1 MSYIPSPIRKLA
13 VGAAFLSSLIACS
26 GQPEV
31 PAEESA
37 GTQEQAAL
45 ATRVVGYF
53 PTWNGDVNAIQYDKL
68 THINYAFVVP
78 TAQGGLT
85 GPGSGDSRLRSLV
98 QTAHARG
105 VKVSIAVGGW
115 NNGDDSGFRS
125 LAANASTRTAFVNN
139 LVNYVTQAG
148 LDGVDIDWEY
158 PDPGAESQNF
168 ALLMKELSNALH
180 SRGKLLTAAVVANGY
195 TGGGI
200 PAATFAD
207 VDFLNIMAYDG
218 GHPHSTYDY
227 AVQSLDYWLGRGL
240 PKDKAVLGVPF
251 YGRSP
256 SSYVGYSTLVS
267 RDAQAPYKDNVGD
280 VYYNGIAT
288 IQAKSRLALQRG
300 GGVMIWDISD
310 DATGSASL
318 LTAISQVVGGTQP
331 PPPGQNLLTNASFE
345 TGSLSSWNGEWHS
358 GALAHKVDTDYPY
371 GGSYK
376 LTHWASTAYQQVT
389 GQGLSVANGTYQ
401 ASVWVRSGGGQ
412 RALRLYAKN
421 HGAAE
426 QTAEIGSGAVSSWTK
441 YTLNN
446 IQVSNGYIEVGV
458 YSDALANNWA
468 AFDQFELV
476 KQ

>member
-1 MSYIPSPIRKLA
+1 LARFVSPIRHL
-13 VGAAFLSSLIACS
+13 VFGAACLSALAACS
-26 GQPEV
+26 GLEA
-31 PAEESA
+31 PAEEPTA
-37 GTQEQAAL
+37 AQEQPAL

-53 PTWNGDVNAIQYDKL
+53 PTWAGDVNAIQYDKL
-68 THINYAFVVP
+68 THINYAFIVP

-98 QTAHARG
+98 SAAHARG

-115 NNGDDSGFRS
+115 NDGNDSGFEQ
-125 LAANASTRTAFVNN
+125 LAANASTRTTFVNN
-139 LVNYVTQAG
+139 LVNYVNQAG

-158 PDPGAESQNF
+158 PDPGTSANNF
-168 ALLMKELSNALH
+168 AALMRELSTAMH
-180 SRGKLLTAAVVANGY
+180 SRGKLLTAAVVASGS
-195 TGGGI
+195 TGGGV
-200 PAATFAD
+200 PTATFSD

-218 GHPHSTYDY
+218 GQPHSTYAY

-256 SSYVGYSTLVS
+256 STYEGYKSLVA
-267 RDAQAPYKDNVGD
+267 RDSQAPYKDNVGN

-288 IQAKSRLALQRG
+288 IQSKTTLAMQRG

-318 LTAISQVVGGTQP
+318 LTAIYQRAQGTTP
-331 PPPGQNLLTNASFE
+331 PVTGNLLANAGFE
-345 TGSLSSWNGEWHS
+345 NGNLSSWNSEWHN
-358 GALAHKVDTDYPY
+358 ATLAHKVDTDTVYA
-371 GGSYK
+371 GGYK
-376 LTHWASTAYQQVT
+376 LTHYASAAYQQLT
-389 GQGLSVANGTYQ
+389 GQSLAVANGTYR
-401 ASVWVRSGGGQ
+401 ASVWARSSGGQ

-421 HGAAE
+421 HGGAE
-426 QTAEIGSGAVSSWTK
+426 LTAEIGSGAVSGWTK
-441 YTLNN
+441 YT
-446 IQVSNGYIEVGV
+446 IGTITVTSGAVEVGI
-458 YSDALANNWA
+458 YSDANAQNWS